1 MSGGLFSN
9 LVAIITNGGWMP
21 ISPKTLFK
29 LHPELPVET
38 WKIGERLAISKDRII
53 PTENTHLA
61 FLTDVIPV
69 PTWIP
74 YKFAFSIGDIL
85 LSSGVFLLLWSL
97 SQGE

>member
-1 MSGGLFSN
+1 MTVGLFSN
-9 LVAIITNGGWMP
+9 LLAIIANGGWMP
-21 ISPKTLFK
+21 INPNTLIK

-53 PTENTHLA
+53 PAGNTNLA

-97 SQGE
+97 SSGE